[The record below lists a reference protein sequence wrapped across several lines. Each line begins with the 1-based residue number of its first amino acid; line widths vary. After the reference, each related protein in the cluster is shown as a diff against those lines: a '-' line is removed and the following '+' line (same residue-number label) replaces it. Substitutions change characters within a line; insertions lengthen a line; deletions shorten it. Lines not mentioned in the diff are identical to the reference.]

1 MSFTWSQRVSSYLDE
16 LLTATETID
25 LILDTMQLA
34 TRNFQ
39 LEKIETSTKQ
49 LATSIEELAE
59 LIKKREILLQ
69 DDEAPAR
76 GMTLVDKLFS
86 THEIED
92 ARIAKRCQKVA
103 GTVETTHTRAVSLFV
118 CQYHLT
124 ALSTD
129 LVRVLSG
136 ERNPPTYAK
145 KQAQHRG
152 GLFNESA

>member
-1 MSFTWSQRVSSYLDE
+1 MSHGWSQRVTSYLDE

-25 LILDTMQLA
+25 LVLDAMQLA
-34 TRNFQ
+34 TRNVQ
-39 LEKIETSTKQ
+39 PEKIEESTRQ

-86 THEIED
+86 THNIDD

-103 GTVETTHTRAVSLFV
+103 GTVVITHSRAVSLFV
-118 CQYHLT
+118 CQYQLT

-129 LVRVLSG
+129 LVRLLSG

-145 KQAQHRG
+145 KQTQHRG